1 MHAWR
6 SAHRHLPVL
15 TWPISAVCVC
25 ARNFGRAVVFEAV
38 FMHKDAA
45 AGVCWLFAGETG
57 RQRDTLLPSH
67 HVLQG
72 CGNAVLGNTH
82 VTCVAG
88 RWFATHQQHVPV
100 CSTRHQNGAAP
111 VSCQLHG
118 AHSEQ
123 RTSLYLVASD
133 VLHQFKKSFLNN
145 PNTKQDNVV
154 TIISFCITVF
164 CINSLLWPQFY
175 WFKWT
180 TALVEHN
187 LFLHVL
193 VPIKLC
199 VSIWVSSS
207 D

>member
-1 MHAWR
+1 
-6 SAHRHLPVL
+6 
-15 TWPISAVCVC
+15 
-25 ARNFGRAVVFEAV
+25 
-38 FMHKDAA
+38 MHKDAV

-164 CINSLLWPQFY
+164 CINSLSGLNSIGSNELQLWLSTIFFCMSLYRSNYASPSGSPVVT
-175 WFKWT
+175 KR
-180 TALVEHN
+180 
-187 LFLHVL
+187 
-193 VPIKLC
+193 
-199 VSIWVSSS
+199 
-207 D
+207 